1 MLLLTFLLGMRIG
14 QIRVIFSIPESQIK
28 TLFSLDHVPP
38 RHLAYVEWFSRF
50 SAHPDPNLKMY
61 KVSRSFANEERLA
74 SIIPVSLIQRSV
86 HLFPKWG
93 QNSDIIHSWTSSNV
107 LEECQVFYLNSFKD
121 RHTYYNVY

>member
-28 TLFSLDHVPP
+28 TLFSSGHVPP

-61 KVSRSFANEERLA
+61 KVSRSFANEEQLA

-121 RHTYYNVY
+121 RLTYYNVY